1 MKSNASSYRGDITR
15 GRVFLD
21 WSRNDTLILSREKD
35 LGSFI
40 LLIFVY
46 PITLPDNIICSDS
59 DSSLLKWNTVLIVFN
74 YFFYEC
80 EALT

>member
-46 PITLPDNIICSDS
+46 PITLPDNIICYSV
-59 DSSLLKWNTVLIVFN
+59 SSLLKWNTVLIVFN